1 MPPTL
6 ERLVLQLAKLPGVGT
21 RTARRYALALLAE
34 PETRMAPL
42 AQALQLAASRIRA
55 CSACGNLDE
64 QDPCSLC
71 RDPKRDPSR
80 LVVVERVA
88 DLWALE
94 RSPVHQ
100 GLYQVLGG
108 TLSALAGIGPEAL
121 RLDGLVERLQRLGT
135 REVILA
141 LSATVEGQTTALY
154 VMDLLAPLD
163 LRITQLGQGLPMGGA
178 LDYLDDGTLA
188 AAFRARRQ
196 AGEADSA

>member
-1 MPPTL
+1 M
-6 ERLVLQLAKLPGVGT
+6 
-21 RTARRYALALLAE
+21 
-34 PETRMAPL
+34 
-42 AQALQLAASRIRA
+42 
-55 CSACGNLDE
+55 
-64 QDPCSLC
+64 
-71 RDPKRDPSR
+71 
-80 LVVVERVA
+80 
-88 DLWALE
+88 
-94 RSPVHQ
+94 
-100 GLYQVLGG
+100 
-108 TLSALAGIGPEAL
+108 
-121 RLDGLVERLQRLGT
+121 QRLGT